1 MNQEAETQKAKGV
14 EPKAETTMGQPVN
27 AEENTNSGGPPPWVH
42 LYNIA
47 LCVAAFVIGGISV
60 SRDYEPTQ
68 VGATLLGFGGVV
80 LVRYLIFL
88 IYRSGGG
95 GGSDDERAN
104 AVPANGDTNR
114 ADPTYQAKQ
123 KIGLAVLTTAGVI
136 LGLITF
142 GTTDMTLGMKLAAG
156 GLGLTVL
163 LALFHLDIVSGLLL
177 SPGSQGVGLDIELFL
192 IQTIYLSFAFGLVA
206 LIAGSV

>member
-80 LVRYLIFL
+80 LVRYLNL
-88 IYRSGGG
+88 
-95 GGSDDERAN
+95 
-104 AVPANGDTNR
+104 P
-114 ADPTYQAKQ
+114 
-123 KIGLAVLTTAGVI
+123 
-136 LGLITF
+136 
-142 GTTDMTLGMKLAAG
+142 
-156 GLGLTVL
+156 
-163 LALFHLDIVSGLLL
+163 H
-177 SPGSQGVGLDIELFL
+177 
-192 IQTIYLSFAFGLVA
+192 LSFRRWGRLRRRT
-206 LIAGSV
+206 GKCGPREW